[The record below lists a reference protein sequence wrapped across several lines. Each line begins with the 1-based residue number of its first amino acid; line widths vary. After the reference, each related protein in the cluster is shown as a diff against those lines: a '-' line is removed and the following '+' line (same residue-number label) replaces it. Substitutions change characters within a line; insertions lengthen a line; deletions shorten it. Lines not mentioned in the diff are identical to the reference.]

1 MPIDPNPWMLLPFAA
16 LLLSIAIMPFV
27 NKRWWEKFYPLVAA
41 GLGGITL
48 GYYLLALR
56 DPLTVARAAREYA
69 SFIAL
74 IGSLFIVSGGIHLAW
89 RGTATPA
96 GNVVFLLIGSV
107 LANIIGTTGAS
118 MLLIR
123 PWLRMNQ
130 PRVTALHLVF
140 FIFTVSN
147 IAGCLTPVGD
157 PPLFLGYLRGVPFF
171 WPLQHLLAPWAC
183 ALALLLTVFWVLDR
197 RNFRRAPA
205 AVRAV
210 PPADGGAA
218 WQLTGARNFL
228 WLALILAAVFLPSPW
243 REALMVAAAAAAY
256 CTTPRATRAAN
267 GFNFQPIREV
277 AWLFAGIFATMMP
290 ALAYL
295 KAHAAG
301 LGLGSPLT
309 FYFASGILSG
319 VLDNAPTYLTFL
331 SAAEGLRGVNVS
343 GLLAGHGEYLVAIS
357 LGAVFFG
364 ALTYIGNGP
373 NFMVKAIAEHAGV
386 RVPGFA
392 QYIWQYALPILLP
405 TLILIGWLFL

>member
-16 LLLSIAIMPFV
+16 LLLSIAVMPFV
-27 NKRWWEKFYPLVAA
+27 NKHWWEKFYPLVAA

-69 SFIAL
+69 GFIAL

-123 PWLRMNQ
+123 PWLRMNRC
-130 PRVTALHLVF
+130 RVTALHLVF

-171 WPLQHLLAPWAC
+171 WPLQHLLAPWAV
-183 ALALLLTVFWVLDR
+183 ALTLLLTVFWVLDR
-197 RNFRRAPA
+197 RNFRRAP
-205 AVRAV
+205 RQI
-210 PPADGGAA
+210 GAA
-218 WQLTGARNFL
+218 PAAAGETWKFSGARNLL

-256 CTTPRATRAAN
+256 CTTPRAMRVAN

-343 GLLAGHGEYLVAIS
+343 GLLAGHGEYIVAIS

-373 NFMVKAIAEHAGV
+373 NFMVKAIAEHAGI

-405 TLILIGWLFL
+405 TLILVGVLFL